1 MQSSFDDII
10 VKRNI
15 ITSKPKNKPKSEKN
29 LESDANSLEA
39 SLNKNF
45 NRNIKILSLSLF
57 VLAFL
62 IFLSLMSYSPKDE
75 VFTELQFSDLIKL
88 LKGDES
94 SILSTMTTHNL
105 LGILGAIISNIL
117 INYTIGF
124 GAIAIPV
131 IIVLIAISLFKYKR
145 VTWYFIQKIILLA
158 LMAITFAALMGILT
172 KTPLFQDLSKEW
184 AGSIGFFIASVL
196 FGLTGLVGTTI
207 ILICLFL
214 LQFIFLTDLRI
225 SKIRQI
231 YETLSNFFKSVFN
244 FINEKTQYLK
254 AKFNSKD
261 NIKNDLIE
269 SGEEAEHDVEP
280 ARIIVNAI
288 SETDNS
294 DDIPIPEIVKRFSLN
309 KTQSLE
315 PEIKIKRFKEQSQ
328 LHNDDKIIGDLNN
341 KDSRSQ
347 NTNISDLSGSK
358 SDKPADA
365 DLSADKYPDNNEYS
379 VLEETK
385 EPTTGKKLVITL
397 NEFEK
402 EAELTSPL
410 SVAIYD
416 EEIDYKPPTF
426 DLLINDND
434 EYQIDENE
442 LKQNAKILQEK
453 LETFKIFIENLSVTP
468 GPVVTQYEFVPAA
481 GIKISKIE
489 SLVDDIALALKAQG
503 IRIIAPIPGKGT
515 VGIEIPN
522 KNPAIVRFSSIVKS
536 SRYHNSNFRLPL
548 ALGKTI
554 SGEVFC
560 TDLSRMP
567 HLLMAGATGSGKSVG
582 INTII
587 ASLLFKIH
595 PKNLKFVI
603 IDPKKVELKQYEM
616 LENHFLAVSPDLD
629 KAIITDPQDAVIAL
643 KAVCAEM
650 DLRYEILASVGQRNI
665 YDYNKKVK
673 DGSLKNHEEYLHKP
687 MPYIIVVIDEL
698 ADLML
703 TASKEVEAPI
713 IRLAQLARAVGIH
726 LVVATQR
733 PSVDVITGIIKA
745 NFPSRIA
752 YLVASR
758 VDSRTI
764 FDVMGAEQ
772 LLGNGDM
779 LFQTGGS
786 PHPIRI
792 QNSYL
797 TTEEIE
803 NICEFIGN
811 QKGYSQPYLLPAL
824 NDNTASGRTIAKEDR
839 DPLFEEAARLVIRH
853 QQGSV
858 SLIQRRLKVGYAR
871 AGRIIDEL
879 EAAGVVG
886 SFDGSKARAVLMESE
901 SELEAIL

>member
-15 ITSKPKNKPKSEKN
+15 ITSKLKNNTKSDKN
-29 LESDANSLEA
+29 AEVDNKSIEA
-39 SLNKNF
+39 TLDRNF

-57 VLAFL
+57 VLALL
-62 IFLSLMSYSPKDE
+62 IFLSLISYSPKDE
-75 VFTELQFSDLIKL
+75 VFTELQFSDLIKF
-88 LKGDES
+88 LKGDDN
-94 SILSTMTTHNL
+94 SILTTTTTHNL
-105 LGILGAIISNIL
+105 LGILGAIISNTL
-117 INYTIGF
+117 INYTTGF
-124 GAIAIPV
+124 AAIAIPFV
-131 IIVLIAISLFKYKR
+131 IVMIAISLFQYKR
-145 VTWYFIQKIILLA
+145 VTLYFTQKIILLI
-158 LMAITFAALMGILT
+158 LMAMTFSALMGILS
-172 KTPLFQDLSKEW
+172 KTPLFQHLSKEW
-184 AGSIGFFIASVL
+184 AGAVGFYISSVL
-196 FGLTGLVGTTI
+196 FGLTGLIGTII

-214 LQFIFLTDLRI
+214 IQFIFLTNLRV
-225 SKIRQI
+225 SKIKYFI
-231 YETLSNFFKSVFN
+231 EKSSFLGKSIFN
-244 FINEKTQYLK
+244 FISEKTSYLK
-254 AKFNSKD
+254 SKFNKKVKTE
-261 NIKNDLIE
+261 KNSFV
-269 SGEEAEHDVEP
+269 SGEEIEHDVEP
-280 ARIIVNAI
+280 ARIIVNAV
-288 SETDNS
+288 SESDLTDE
-294 DDIPIPEIVKRFSLN
+294 IPIPEIVKRFSLN
-309 KTQSLE
+309 KTPSKE
-315 PEIKIKRFKEQSQ
+315 PEIKITRFKEQSH
-328 LHNDDKIIGDLNN
+328 LHSEDKISNDSKKQEIISKDNDIYNPIEQKINN
-341 KDSRSQ
+341 TIDSNLTDEKNKQENNLQVDDEIKD
-347 NTNISDLSGSK
+347 TAI
-358 SDKPADA
+358 
-365 DLSADKYPDNNEYS
+365 
-379 VLEETK
+379 
-385 EPTTGKKLVITL
+385 GKKLVITL
-397 NEFEK
+397 NEYEK
-402 EAELTSPL
+402 EPELTNPL

-442 LKQNAKILQEK
+442 LKQNAKVLQEK
-453 LETFKIFIENLSVTP
+453 LETFKIYIENLSVTP

-603 IDPKKVELKQYEM
+603 VDPKKVELKQYEM

-673 DGSLKNHEEYLHKP
+673 DGSLKNHNEYLHKP
-687 MPYIIVVIDEL
+687 MPYIIVIIDEL

-811 QKGYSQPYLLPAL
+811 QKGYSQPYFLPAL
-824 NDNTASGRTIAKEDR
+824 NDSAVQNKTIAKEDR

>member
-15 ITSKPKNKPKSEKN
+15 ITSKPRNKQKSAQN
-29 LESDANSLEA
+29 TDSDAKSLEL
-39 SLNKNF
+39 SLNNNF
-45 NRNIKILSLSLF
+45 NRNIRILSLSLF
-57 VLAFL
+57 VLALL
-62 IFLSLMSYSPKDE
+62 IFLSLISYSPKDE
-75 VFTELQFSDLIKL
+75 VFTELQFSDFIKL
-88 LKGDES
+88 LKGDDS
-94 SILSTMTTHNL
+94 SFLSTTKTHNL
-105 LGILGAIISNIL
+105 LGIIGAIISNIL

-124 GAIAIPV
+124 GAITIPF
-131 IIVLIAISLFKYKR
+131 IIILIAVSLFKYKR
-145 VTWYFIQKIILLA
+145 LTWYFSQKILLLF
-158 LMAITFAALMGILT
+158 LMAMTFSALMGILT
-172 KTPLFQDLSKEW
+172 NTPLFQDLSKEW
-184 AGSIGFFIASVL
+184 AGSIGFFLSSVL
-196 FGLTGLVGTTI
+196 YGLTGIVGTVI
-207 ILICLFL
+207 ILISLFV
-214 LQFIFLTDLRI
+214 LQFVFLSEIRI
-225 SKIRQI
+225 SNIKQLYESLSSLLGSI
-231 YETLSNFFKSVFN
+231 YN
-244 FINEKTQYLK
+244 FISEKI
-254 AKFNSKD
+254 KFVKTKVNSSNNKSDIID
-261 NIKNDLIE
+261 NSADQSE
-269 SGEEAEHDVEP
+269 QDVEP
-280 ARIIVNAI
+280 ARLIVNAVT
-288 SETDNS
+288 ENDKT
-294 DDIPIPEIVKRFSLN
+294 DDIPVPEIVKRFSLN
-309 KTQSLE
+309 KQSATE
-315 PEIKIKRFKEQSQ
+315 PEIKITRFSDTDNSQ
-328 LHNDDKIIGDLNN
+328 AKNIKNINLKKQD
-341 KDSRSQ
+341 SQ
-347 NTNISDLSGSK
+347 NKNIISDLSAKTDENDISE
-358 SDKPADA
+358 SDVT
-365 DLSADKYPDNNEYS
+365 NE
-379 VLEETK
+379 
-385 EPTTGKKLVITL
+385 TTVGKKLVITV
-397 NEFEK
+397 NEYEK
-402 EAELTSPL
+402 ESELSNPL

-416 EEIDYKPPTF
+416 EEINYKTPSY
-426 DLLINDND
+426 DLLINDNE
-434 EYQIDENE
+434 EYQIDETE

-453 LETFKIFIENLSVTP
+453 LETFKIYIENLSVTP

-522 KNPAIVRFSSIVKS
+522 KNPAIVRFSSIVRS
-536 SRYHNSNFRLPL
+536 TRYHNTNFRLPL

-629 KAIITDPQDAVIAL
+629 KSIITDPQDAVIAL

-665 YDYNKKVK
+665 YDYNKKVN
-673 DGSLKNHEEYLHKP
+673 DGAFKKHEDYLHKP
-687 MPYIIVVIDEL
+687 MPYIIVVVDEL

-792 QNSYL
+792 QNSFL
-797 TTEEIE
+797 STEEIE

-824 NDNTASGRTIAKEDR
+824 NDSSASDKVIAKEDR

-879 EAAGVVG
+879 ESAGIVG

-901 SELEAIL
+901 ADLEAIL